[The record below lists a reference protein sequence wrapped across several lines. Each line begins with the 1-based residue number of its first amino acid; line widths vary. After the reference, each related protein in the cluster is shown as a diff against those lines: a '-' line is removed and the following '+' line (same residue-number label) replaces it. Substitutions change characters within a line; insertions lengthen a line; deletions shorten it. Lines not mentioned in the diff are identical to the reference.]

1 MMPELVESKSDFAK
15 RLNLSKAYISKFS
28 KSGLPCNEAGMVRVN
43 AAIKWIRENVNAGPG
58 RPAGS
63 IEHGDAGDLAM
74 AKTRLVLAQAGRA
87 ELELANLERSH
98 MPAEEARRAVRT
110 LMRLH
115 RDHMLNFASRY
126 GPSMAAE
133 LGVAPAALIG
143 LLEAK
148 MREAIDAA
156 ANSMLLPFGM
166 PNAD

>member
-1 MMPELVESKSDFAK
+1 MMPELIESKSDFAK
-15 RLNLSKAYISKFS
+15 RLNLSKAYISKFA

-58 RPAGS
+58 RPTGS
-63 IEHGDAGDLAM
+63 IERGESGDLAI
-74 AKTRLVLAQAGRA
+74 AKTRLVLAQAARA
-87 ELELANLERSH
+87 EMELANLERTH

-110 LMRLH
+110 LMRIH
-115 RDHMLNFASRY
+115 RDHMLNFASRH
-126 GPSMAAE
+126 GPAMAAE
-133 LGVAPAALIG
+133 LGIAPALLIS

-166 PNAD
+166 PNTN